1 MSMQAGDFAYIGVG
15 KVHLKRKCANEPML
29 HIGNVSALSF
39 GVSEDVKEQKDY
51 TAPGGGTTAESR
63 RITAVEVSMTLLD
76 LDKDNIARAFFGSA
90 SNVPVSTVINERH
103 LAFLGGLI
111 PTDHPINE
119 TEPVTVK
126 IGATTIAAAGNY
138 TVSSGGITIDPDAED
153 IDDEDELLIS
163 YKNLEY
169 GNVEGITQ
177 TAQEYELFFEGL
189 NEAKS
194 GSPVNVHAHKVK
206 FGPTTALN
214 LINDDFASFEVKGK
228 LLRDNCKKG
237 KDTSKYFKVQIVKP
251 STVDCCDE
259 DNQSGG

>member
-1 MSMQAGDFAYIGVG
+1 MSIQAGDFAYIGVG
-15 KVHLKRKCANEPML
+15 KVYLKRKCALEPML

-39 GVSEDVKEQKDY
+39 GVSEDVKEQKDH
-51 TAPGGGTTAESR
+51 TAPGGGTVAESR
-63 RITAVEVSMTLLD
+63 RITAVEVNMTLLD

-90 SNVPVSTVINERH
+90 SNVPVLTIVDEPH
-103 LAFLGGLI
+103 AAFLGGFI
-111 PTDHPINE
+111 PTLHPIDE
-119 TEPVTVK
+119 TEAVTVK
-126 IGATTIAAAGNY
+126 IGETVIAAEGNY

-153 IDDEDELLIS
+153 IDNEDALLIS

-177 TAQEYELFFEGL
+177 TAQEYELFFEGI

-237 KDTSKYFKVQIVKP
+237 KDISKYFKVQIVKAD
-251 STVDCCDE
+251 TVDCCE
-259 DNQSGG
+259 GN